1 MASGQD
7 AHRGERPPRTA
18 RDASRGGAR
27 CPGRTSSHPGGTGV
41 KKSGGGAG
49 RDPSYKMGEGIVFS
63 TVFFWRL
70 RPEIGSNCHPV
81 GSSSKTPSDALQ
93 TFSMETGQAGGES
106 AAECGSGGRFSAG
119 GRFYQVKSAIEHNG
133 RYAQWFLC
141 TARLYFGRGLVA
153 VALKKAA
160 TKAGLSIIRLLVTQ
174 AQSNLGMILIY
185 KIFFIKSIFNELVS
199 CL

>member
-18 RDASRGGAR
+18 RDASRGSR

-41 KKSGGGAG
+41 KKWGGAG

-93 TFSMETGQAGGES
+93 AFSMETGQAGGES
-106 AAECGSGGRFSAG
+106 VAECGSGGRFSAG
-119 GRFYQVKSAIEHNG
+119 GRFYQVTSAIEHNG
-133 RYAQWFLC
+133 HYVHRILGGKPQKIPIFLIDGET
-141 TARLYFGRGLVA
+141 TAMLELRTPLAMPNMPQTTVVQRREQLLA
-153 VALKKAA
+153 MALAPH
-160 TKAGLSIIRLLVTQ
+160 
-174 AQSNLGMILIY
+174 
-185 KIFFIKSIFNELVS
+185 
-199 CL
+199 

>member
-1 MASGQD
+1 
-7 AHRGERPPRTA
+7 
-18 RDASRGGAR
+18 
-27 CPGRTSSHPGGTGV
+27 
-41 KKSGGGAG
+41 
-49 RDPSYKMGEGIVFS
+49 MGEGIVFS

-133 RYAQWFLC
+133 HYARRVGRRGGTLLSVVTRGRPELYGDGWCPPVLPRP
-141 TARLYFGRGLVA
+141 RLTTRTVNGEGGHEECRVSKTTVIHDSQLN
-153 VALKKAA
+153 
-160 TKAGLSIIRLLVTQ
+160 RLEASLGIVQ
-174 AQSNLGMILIY
+174 QGHNLP
-185 KIFFIKSIFNELVS
+185 
-199 CL
+199 

>member
-1 MASGQD
+1 
-7 AHRGERPPRTA
+7 
-18 RDASRGGAR
+18 
-27 CPGRTSSHPGGTGV
+27 
-41 KKSGGGAG
+41 
-49 RDPSYKMGEGIVFS
+49 MGEGIVFS

-133 RYAQWFLC
+133 RYAHRKNRLGVAI
-141 TARLYFGRGLVA
+141 TALTTDFG
-153 VALKKAA
+153 
-160 TKAGLSIIRLLVTQ
+160 
-174 AQSNLGMILIY
+174 
-185 KIFFIKSIFNELVS
+185 VS
-199 CL
+199 SL

>member
-1 MASGQD
+1 MRGIEGKPDEGGSRAGQGHQKPKLNNRKFKLMASWG
-7 AHRGERPPRTA
+7 RREP
-18 RDASRGGAR
+18 GGVR
-27 CPGRTSSHPGGTGV
+27 PGRSPGRGVGTSRASSDAGGSGE
-41 KKSGGGAG
+41 KKWGGAG

-133 RYAQWFLC
+133 RYAQ
-141 TARLYFGRGLVA
+141 Y
-153 VALKKAA
+153 
-160 TKAGLSIIRLLVTQ
+160 IRYQ
-174 AQSNLGMILIY
+174 
-185 KIFFIKSIFNELVS
+185 KPDF
-199 CL
+199 

>member
-18 RDASRGGAR
+18 RDASRGSR

-41 KKSGGGAG
+41 KKVGGAG

-81 GSSSKTPSDALQ
+81 GSSSKTPQMRCKLSAWKRVRQ
-93 TFSMETGQAGGES
+93 GEKARQNAAQAVVFRQG
-106 AAECGSGGRFSAG
+106 AG
-119 GRFYQVKSAIEHNG
+119 FTR
-133 RYAQWFLC
+133 
-141 TARLYFGRGLVA
+141 
-153 VALKKAA
+153 
-160 TKAGLSIIRLLVTQ
+160 
-174 AQSNLGMILIY
+174 
-185 KIFFIKSIFNELVS
+185 
-199 CL
+199 

>member
-18 RDASRGGAR
+18 RDASRGSR

-93 TFSMETGQAGGES
+93 AFSMETGQAGGES
-106 AAECGSGGRFSAG
+106 VAECGSGGRFSAG
-119 GRFYQVKSAIEHNG
+119 GRFYQVTSAIEHNG
-133 RYAQWFLC
+133 HYAHLRTPFDSPVL
-141 TARLYFGRGLVA
+141 GLG
-153 VALKKAA
+153 
-160 TKAGLSIIRLLVTQ
+160 GLMDLVG
-174 AQSNLGMILIY
+174 NL
-185 KIFFIKSIFNELVS
+185 
-199 CL
+199 

>member
-18 RDASRGGAR
+18 RDASR
-27 CPGRTSSHPGGTGV
+27 
-41 KKSGGGAG
+41 GGAG

-133 RYAQWFLC
+133 H
-141 TARLYFGRGLVA
+141 
-153 VALKKAA
+153 
-160 TKAGLSIIRLLVTQ
+160 
-174 AQSNLGMILIY
+174 
-185 KIFFIKSIFNELVS
+185 
-199 CL
+199 

>member
-1 MASGQD
+1 
-7 AHRGERPPRTA
+7 
-18 RDASRGGAR
+18 
-27 CPGRTSSHPGGTGV
+27 
-41 KKSGGGAG
+41 GGGAG

-133 RYAQWFLC
+133 HYARW
-141 TARLYFGRGLVA
+141 FGRRGGALWSAEDSLVSWGLTCYLAGLDGFGQRPGVA
-153 VALKKAA
+153 VLIGKNRYL
-160 TKAGLSIIRLLVTQ
+160 TYVMRTNNFRCRMTGISI
-174 AQSNLGMILIY
+174 
-185 KIFFIKSIFNELVS
+185 K
-199 CL
+199 

>member
-18 RDASRGGAR
+18 RDASRGGGLAEILHTR
-27 CPGRTSSHPGGTGV
+27 WV
-41 KKSGGGAG
+41 KELCF
-49 RDPSYKMGEGIVFS
+49 PPC
-63 TVFFWRL
+63 FFWRL

-133 RYAQWFLC
+133 H
-141 TARLYFGRGLVA
+141 
-153 VALKKAA
+153 
-160 TKAGLSIIRLLVTQ
+160 
-174 AQSNLGMILIY
+174 
-185 KIFFIKSIFNELVS
+185 
-199 CL
+199 

>member
-18 RDASRGGAR
+18 RDASRGSR

-93 TFSMETGQAGGES
+93 AFSMETGQAGGES
-106 AAECGSGGRFSAG
+106 VAECGSGGRFSAG
-119 GRFYQVKSAIEHNG
+119 GRFYQVTSAIEHNG
-133 RYAQWFLC
+133 RYVHC
-141 TARLYFGRGLVA
+141 TPAFFTTL
-153 VALKKAA
+153 
-160 TKAGLSIIRLLVTQ
+160 TKTID
-174 AQSNLGMILIY
+174 
-185 KIFFIKSIFNELVS
+185 K
-199 CL
+199 

>member
-1 MASGQD
+1 M
-7 AHRGERPPRTA
+7 
-18 RDASRGGAR
+18 
-27 CPGRTSSHPGGTGV
+27 V
-41 KKSGGGAG
+41 KKWGRAG
-49 RDPSYKMGEGIVFS
+49 RDPSYQMGEGIVFS

-133 RYAQWFLC
+133 H
-141 TARLYFGRGLVA
+141 
-153 VALKKAA
+153 
-160 TKAGLSIIRLLVTQ
+160 
-174 AQSNLGMILIY
+174 
-185 KIFFIKSIFNELVS
+185 
-199 CL
+199 

>member
-18 RDASRGGAR
+18 RDASRGSR

-93 TFSMETGQAGGES
+93 AFSMETGQAGGES
-106 AAECGSGGRFSAG
+106 VAECGSGGRFSAG
-119 GRFYQVKSAIEHNG
+119 GRFYQVTSAIEHNG
-133 RYAQWFLC
+133 HYAHCFWQAIGPFSDLNGDLVIASRVSPQEPFRLNSVEPQW
-141 TARLYFGRGLVA
+141 R
-153 VALKKAA
+153 
-160 TKAGLSIIRLLVTQ
+160 
-174 AQSNLGMILIY
+174 
-185 KIFFIKSIFNELVS
+185 
-199 CL
+199 

>member
-18 RDASRGGAR
+18 RDASRGGLDVPAGHR
-27 CPGRTSSHPGGTGV
+27 ATREAPGS
-41 KKSGGGAG
+41 KSGGGAG

-119 GRFYQVKSAIEHNG
+119 CGF
-133 RYAQWFLC
+133 
-141 TARLYFGRGLVA
+141 
-153 VALKKAA
+153 
-160 TKAGLSIIRLLVTQ
+160 
-174 AQSNLGMILIY
+174 
-185 KIFFIKSIFNELVS
+185 
-199 CL
+199 